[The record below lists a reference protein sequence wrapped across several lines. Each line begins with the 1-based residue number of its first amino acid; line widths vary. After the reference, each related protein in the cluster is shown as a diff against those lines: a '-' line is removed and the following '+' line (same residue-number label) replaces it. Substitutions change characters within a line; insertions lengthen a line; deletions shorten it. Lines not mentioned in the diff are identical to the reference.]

1 MSHTISIE
9 VKEQVFEIMAF
20 VTDSSQE
27 ARELIAKNFTL
38 MGIII
43 GVLQHMTN
51 QEKMTRLAA
60 LTLNNISNAMS
71 GKTLIKEFESE
82 LVTIG
87 FTDDSLAGI
96 VANILADISSLW
108 YDCKFIVGI
117 WFDWKCESV
126 RKNRENYKFNLTI
139 RLFFLFEF
147 RLFPTITTIQ
157 LLIWI
162 GVIISNHFSLIV
174 FVLVSKGV

>member
-96 VANILADISSLW
+96 VANILADISSL
-108 YDCKFIVGI
+108 
-117 WFDWKCESV
+117 
-126 RKNRENYKFNLTI
+126 
-139 RLFFLFEF
+139 
-147 RLFPTITTIQ
+147 
-157 LLIWI
+157 
-162 GVIISNHFSLIV
+162 
-174 FVLVSKGV
+174 